1 MDGREMIEATEME
14 GVLLTSP
21 KVFADERGFVRK
33 MMEAKP
39 SVGGAPPYMDVSEIY
54 FSTVMKGVV
63 KAWHGHREMT
73 LNYTCVY
80 GMIAVGLCDLRVG
93 KTFGK
98 TATVFLDDAADY
110 KLLTIPPGVWNGF
123 CVTEG
128 SLYKFATMA
137 NAASH
142 VYDPDEI
149 MRIKPSDFPIEF
161 DWGDYDIAG

>member
-1 MDGREMIEATEME
+1 MILATEME
-14 GVLLTSP
+14 GVLLTP
-21 KVFADERGFVRK
+21 LKVFADERGFVRK

-39 SVGGAPPYMDVSEIY
+39 SVGGAPPFMNVSEIY
-54 FSTVMKGVV
+54 FSSVIEGAV

-80 GMIAVGLCDLRVG
+80 GVITVGLCDLRVG

-98 TATVFLDDAADY
+98 TATVFLADVLPNY

-123 CVTEG
+123 RMTIG
-128 SLYKFATMA
+128 SLYKWATMA

-142 VYDPDEI
+142 VHDPDEI
-149 MRIKPSDFPIEF
+149 VRIKPKDFPF
-161 DWGDYDIAG
+161 DYEWGPYKVAG